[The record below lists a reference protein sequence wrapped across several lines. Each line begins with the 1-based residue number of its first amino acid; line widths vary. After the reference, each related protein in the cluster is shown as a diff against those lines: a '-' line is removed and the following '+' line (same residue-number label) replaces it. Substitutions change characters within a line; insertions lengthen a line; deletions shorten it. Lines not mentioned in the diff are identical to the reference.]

1 MAPAT
6 LHPRRRLVL
15 AHAAAL
21 AASLL
26 GGKAFAQDAYPSK
39 PLRMV
44 VGFGPGSAP
53 DLLVRLIGFELGKR
67 LGQPVVIENKPGASA
82 NIAADTVAKSPPDG
96 YTLFYGTNTTHAI
109 NPSLYAKLPF
119 DHIRDFEPIMLTGK
133 VWNVLLVNPNSTLDN
148 FRTLVAIAKTQPGK
162 LSIGSS
168 GNGTSLHLTAE
179 MLKHKLGLD
188 MVHVPYKTSE
198 ASMIDVAGG
207 RLDMVFANVPPALP
221 HIQSGRLRAIA
232 ITSLERSAQLPAVPT
247 LHELGLKDF
256 EVSGWGGF
264 FAPSGIARQKIELL
278 NGHLKAI
285 LQDPAVANRLTGAG
299 VAPQTSTPKEFGD
312 FVKAE
317 TLRWR
322 EVIRVS
328 GAKLD

>member
-1 MAPAT
+1 MAPDT
-6 LHPRRRLVL
+6 LDAHRRLVL
-15 AHAAAL
+15 AHGATLVTAL
-21 AASLL
+21 LV
-26 GGKAFAQDAYPSK
+26 GEAFAEDVYPSR
-39 PLRMV
+39 PVRIV

-67 LGQPVVIENKPGASA
+67 VGQPVIIENKPGASA
-82 NIAADTVAKSPPDG
+82 NIAADAVAKSPPDG

-109 NPSLYAKLPF
+109 NPSLYPKLPF
-119 DHIRDFEPIMLTGK
+119 NHIRDFEPIMLTGK
-133 VWNVLLVNPNSTLDN
+133 VWNVLLVNPNSTLEN
-148 FRTLVAIAKTQPGK
+148 FRTLIAIAKTQPGK

-198 ASMIDVAGG
+198 ASMLDVAGD
-207 RLDMVFANVPPALP
+207 RLDMVFANVPAALP

-232 ITSLERSAQLPAVPT
+232 ITSLERSPQLPGVPT
-247 LHELGLKDF
+247 LHELGLTNF

-264 FAPSGIARQKIELL
+264 FAPSGIARQKLDLL

-285 LQDPAVANRLTGAG
+285 LHDPVVANRLIGWG
-299 VAPQTSTPKEFGD
+299 VAPQSSTPKEFGD

-317 TLRWR
+317 TVRWR

>member
-1 MAPAT
+1 MNDMADPS
-6 LHPRRRLVL
+6 RRVL
-15 AHAAAL
+15 LANAAGCAAAL
-21 AASLL
+21 LA
-26 GGKAFAQDAYPSK
+26 GNAFGQDAYPSK
-39 PLRMV
+39 PVRIL

-53 DLLVRLIGFELGKR
+53 DLLVRLLGFELGKR
-67 LGQPVVIENKPGASA
+67 IGQPVIIENKPGAAA
-82 NIAADTVAKSPPDG
+82 NIAADAAAKSAPDG

-109 NPSLYAKLPF
+109 NPSLYPKLPF
-119 DHIRDFEPIMLTGK
+119 DHIRDFEPIMLTAK
-133 VWNVLLVNPNSTLDN
+133 VWNVLLVNPASTFDN
-148 FRTLVAIAKTQPGK
+148 FRTLIAIARTQPGK

-179 MLKHKLGLD
+179 MLKHALGLN

-232 ITSLERSAQLPAVPT
+232 ITSLQRSPQLPAVPT
-247 LHELGLKDF
+247 LHELGMKDF

-264 FAPSGIARQKIELL
+264 FAPAGLARPKLELL
-278 NGHLKAI
+278 HGHLKAI
-285 LQDPAVANRLTGAG
+285 LQDPAVVNRLSSAG
-299 VAPQTSTPKEFGD
+299 VTAQTSTPREFGD
-312 FVKAE
+312 FVKSE
-317 TLRWR
+317 TVRWR

>member
-1 MAPAT
+1 VT
-6 LHPRRRLVL
+6 QRTIHPSRRLVL

-21 AASLL
+21 GAGLF
-26 GGKAFAQDAYPSK
+26 GGKTFAQDAYPFK
-39 PLRMV
+39 PVRII

-53 DLLVRLIGFELGKR
+53 DLLVRLLGFELGKR
-67 LGQPVVIENKPGASA
+67 IGQPVVIENRPGAAA
-82 NIAADTVAKSPPDG
+82 NIAADAVAKSPADG

-109 NPSLYAKLPF
+109 NPSLYPKLPF
-119 DHIRDFEPIMLTGK
+119 DHIRDFEPIILTGK
-133 VWNVLLVNPNSTLDN
+133 VWNVLLVNPSSTLDN
-148 FRTLVAIAKTQPGK
+148 FRTVVAIAKTQPGK

-179 MLKHKLGLD
+179 MLKHQLGLNI
-188 MVHVPYKTSE
+188 VHVPYKTSE

-232 ITSLERSAQLPAVPT
+232 ITSLERSPQLPMVAT

-256 EVSGWGGF
+256 EVCGWGGF

-278 NGHLKAI
+278 HGHLKAI
-285 LQDPAVANRLTGAG
+285 LQDPAVVNRLSGWG
-299 VAPQTSTPKEFGD
+299 VTAQTTTPREFGD

-317 TLRWR
+317 TMRWR